1 VPHCADQDWAS
12 RTQHAICKS
21 NINQWIGDE
30 ACACQEFENVAP
42 PRTPETGTLDRG
54 RCSLWLETGRRTEG
68 GGQRTEDWRKNG
80 DREYEYEHEY
90 EYEQDSRGRGSL
102 VALVGRRAG
111 IRTEGGSGSEVQ
123 SCRRQLEQ
131 TSGREQSSLWVGA
144 LSPIFSGAAPPRWDW
159 D

>member
-1 VPHCADQDWAS
+1 MV
-12 RTQHAICKS
+12 R
-21 NINQWIGDE
+21 
-30 ACACQEFENVAP
+30 
-42 PRTPETGTLDRG
+42 DRAEDGG
-54 RCSLWLETGRRTEG
+54 R
-68 GGQRTEDWRKNG
+68 RTEDWRKNG